1 MKVKIKKVKTLLE
14 ALPYIKKFAG
24 EKIVIK
30 YGGSAQ
36 TNKELRES
44 FAIDVV
50 MLTMVGIKVVIV
62 HGGGKQITQL
72 LEQLQIPTHFEDGI
86 RVTTEESIRI
96 VEMVLS
102 GEINKGIVHNLNLH
116 GAKAIGIN
124 GKDMNFMKGRSLKGF
139 TGEIVE
145 IDGEFLNQ
153 LTDDGLVPVIAPIA
167 AGEEPGHPGYNINAD
182 IVASRVAGAIKAK
195 RLLFLTDTP
204 GVLDKEGHL
213 LSSLT
218 PAQIVDL
225 KEKGILWGGM
235 LPKIDSAVEAIQ
247 AGVEKAHI
255 IDGRVEH
262 SILLELF
269 TESGIGTEIRHTPR

>member
-24 EKIVIK
+24 EKVVIK

-72 LEQLQIPTHFEDGI
+72 LEQLKIPTHFEDGI
-86 RVTTEESIRI
+86 RVTTQESIRI

-139 TGEIVE
+139 TGEVVS
-145 IDGEFLNQ
+145 IDGEFLNR

-182 IVASRVAGAIKAK
+182 IVASKVAGAIKAK

-204 GVLDKEGHL
+204 GVLDREGRL

-218 PAQIVDL
+218 PAQIVEL
-225 KEKGILWGGM
+225 KNRGILWGGM
-235 LPKIDSAVEAIQ
+235 LPKIDSAVEALEK
-247 AGVEKAHI
+247 GVEKAHI

-269 TESGIGTEIRHTPR
+269 TESGIGTEIKK